1 MLAVSQMQGIK
12 SNNIFNS
19 FGGTNKVRGDS
30 KLKENIEC
38 LVKQEK
44 YKFFPDP
51 EFGSEISKYLFEPMT
66 PATGEIIRTEVYDLI
81 LKYYPDL
88 TVNSVDVNMD
98 GKRIEVV
105 ISINYTD
112 SGQAENI
119 KVVFDKK
126 EEN

>member
-51 EFGSEISKYLFEPMT
+51 EFGSEINKYLFEPMT

-88 TVNSVDVNMD
+88 TINSVDVNMD

-119 KVVFDKK
+119 KVIFDKEDK
-126 EEN
+126 